1 MADFEEMYA
10 KLFNKLTDVI
20 EELQQVQRQTED
32 MYIQSREGRIILVER
47 DTDEKKTQ
55 STKNVL

>member
-1 MADFEEMYA
+1 MVDYEEMYA

-32 MYIQSREGRIILVER
+32 MYIQSREGQIILVDR

-55 STKNVL
+55 SAKNVL